1 MAYPT
6 AQALMRGHPSP
17 PDPQLGG
24 DARPQPL
31 FEAMIARLRAL
42 RDGPADTPITDG
54 APVTVSERRAPLAF
68 LSRCVVVQAIGAAG
82 IVGLW
87 IAGIANK
94 PFEGANPF
102 LCWLI
107 VGVAALGILCV
118 FLQRWRDV
126 EWLATH
132 VVRIGL
138 LGTVVGLIIAFSA
151 AKAGGSADLNEVKP
165 MIAAVV
171 DGMYVSLYST
181 LLGIATNLWLK
192 INLRLLGHVDG

>member
-1 MAYPT
+1 MQGDGVETPRAEAE
-6 AQALMRGHPSP
+6 AQA
-17 PDPQLGG
+17 
-24 DARPQPL
+24 RP
-31 FEAMIARLRAL
+31 ATAL
-42 RDGPADTPITDG
+42 AQM
-54 APVTVSERRAPLAF
+54 VTSRAF
-68 LSRCVVVQAIGAAG
+68 LSRCIVVHAIGAAG
-82 IVGLW
+82 IIGLW
-87 IAGIANK
+87 IAGIASK
-94 PFEGANPF
+94 PFEGDNAF

-107 VGVAALGILCV
+107 VGVAALGVLCV

-192 INLRLLGHVDG
+192 INLRLLGRIHG